1 MATSQ
6 FGSSTPWAKAVAASK
21 TNKKVVAPAPKKN
34 VAPAPAAKKPVT
46 AKKPVVKKVTP
57 KPLATPVGVEE
68 EVTPTED
75 VTTAAETITP
85 WSLESDPLY
94 QQALG
99 AGQAQFNYARNA
111 ALAENQNLA
120 TNLNQQRKA
129 LDVNATEARRRNAG
143 NYAAR
148 GMAGGAAGAL
158 TMAEARMNADQV
170 ASQTSLADQL
180 TAVNAQFLQNYG
192 AIGSDWTGTLVG
204 QQYKTNAAQQALEA
218 ALARYGTI

>member
-1 MATSQ
+1 MPTSQ

-21 TNKKVVAPAPKKN
+21 TNKKVVAPAPKKA
-34 VAPAPAAKKPVT
+34 APAPAAKKPVT
-46 AKKPVVKKVTP
+46 TKKPVAKKPAVKQP
-57 KPLATPVGVEE
+57 MATPVTPILGMAPEE
-68 EVTPTED
+68 LAPETE
-75 VTTAAETITP
+75 ALEP
-85 WSLESDPLY
+85 WQLEYDPLY
-94 QQALG
+94 QQAIG

-111 ALAENQNLA
+111 ALAENQNFA
-120 TNLNQQRKA
+120 TNINQQRKA
-129 LDVNATEARRRNAG
+129 LDADSTEARRRNAG

-158 TMAEARMNADQV
+158 TMAEAKMNADQV
-170 ASQTSLADQL
+170 ASRTSLADQL

-204 QQYKTNAAQQALEA
+204 QQYKTNAVQQALDA